1 MSTKDRKL
9 FILKQTKNC
18 QPVRTS
24 SKTNEIQNF
33 FDQENTKLVHIKIQ
47 LLLFQE

>member
-9 FILKQTKNC
+9 VVLKQTKNC
-18 QPVRTS
+18 QPVRSS

-33 FDQENTKLVHIKIQ
+33 FDQESTKPIHIKIQ